1 MMGLSRASFV
11 ASVAFAALSGCMAD
25 GDAMEVTRNGFKFN
39 VSVDGTTA
47 VARNFHT
54 GQLNF
59 AVLEESARAAIPFL
73 AIGKPSTMVAAAELA
88 PGMPNSTPLNESPVV
103 EDATTATQN
112 ITPR

>member
-59 AVLEESARAAIPFL
+59 AVLEESARAAIE
-73 AIGKPSTMVAAAELA
+73 AASGCTVRTLTKRGEI
-88 PGMPNSTPLNESPVV
+88 NTF
-103 EDATTATQN
+103 DATLNCAG
-112 ITPR
+112 